1 MGSGSQSIT
10 PRERVAGKWQV
21 PLMALSAALF
31 ATAMVALRPH
41 TPYPSVK
48 SWIEQIA
55 SLKRGVLL
63 PEAAHLARSV
73 LGDHHF
79 EPAEL
84 GPVYATLADV
94 LFRMESRRSE
104 RDSKKI
110 AKILALYA
118 QADLLGH
125 PRDGD
130 ALFQEGQ
137 VYEWLGQ
144 PRNALEH
151 YNRSLREKPSDPL
164 LVRKRALSL
173 QLFTLK
179 TPRPE
184 LHTMLDELLA
194 QAQTRPEIL
203 DWTLN
208 QKVQLLVD
216 VDQLAE
222 AEQILATYRSFVEGT
237 SYEAGVSFL
246 TGLLQYKNGKF
257 DQAELTLRDLRSK
270 LRSRGDIHARSGWLL
285 GKVILADDGPQRPLE
300 AISFFQ
306 DVLEAHPVGEFVT
319 ASQLGMAEALTD
331 LERFDEALLA
341 YENVLQGLK
350 SIPQTHLINR
360 RVVRTSLTVRSR
372 MLRQSHRFDEALS
385 YQQFATDLVGLDDQ
399 KTRVFFLLDL
409 ATEKASLAWRKKEQ
423 SGAERQAGQSER
435 AQALVHRGRELFL
448 SAAEDYLELSELKL
462 ADEPQAAQAVW
473 QAAMMFDSAGQRA
486 RTIALLEGFLV
497 DRPASNQI
505 PTVLFK
511 LGQAY
516 QASGDFE
523 KASEVYERCIG
534 DHPRTTP
541 AYESHVPLADCY
553 VMLGPEHSGKAET
566 TLLNVLEEPPEEAN
580 RFTPESAIY
589 RDAVF
594 KLGALYSRGQRYE
607 DAIQWLDEALARYPQ
622 DARQPRAAFLLADAY
637 RQSGLALAEVGTDM
651 SNALRREQLH
661 REEQVRL
668 RRAET
673 LFGQVIT
680 MLSRESVDGLLPMQ
694 ELQLELSYAYRA
706 DCAFDLGEYDR
717 AAGLYEEVIRFADED
732 PAALAAYVQLI
743 SAYESVGRVSEI
755 GPALRRAQWLVTRID
770 AEKYESKPLL
780 NTPRKWQTLL
790 AWIDETGDHEPQ

>member
-1 MGSGSQSIT
+1 M
-10 PRERVAGKWQV
+10 
-21 PLMALSAALF
+21 F
-31 ATAMVALRPH
+31 ATTMVALRPQ
-41 TPYPSVK
+41 TAYPTVK
-48 SWIEQIA
+48 SRIEQIA

-63 PEAAHLARSV
+63 PQAAQLARTV
-73 LGDHHF
+73 LADAHF
-79 EPAEL
+79 QPDEL
-84 GPVYATLADV
+84 GPVYASLADV
-94 LFRMESRRSE
+94 LFRIESHKSE
-104 RDSKKI
+104 RDTKRL
-110 AKILALYA
+110 AKILGLHA

-125 PRDGD
+125 ARDGD
-130 ALFQEGQ
+130 ALFQEAQ
-137 VYEWLGQ
+137 VYEWLAQ
-144 PRNALEH
+144 PRNALDR
-151 YNRSLREKPSDPL
+151 YNRSLRQEQADPL
-164 LVRKRALSL
+164 LARQRAVSL
-173 QLFTLK
+173 QLFTLM
-179 TPRPE
+179 TPRSE
-184 LHTMLDELLA
+184 LHAMLDDLLEESRA
-194 QAQTRPEIL
+194 RPEIL
-203 DWTLN
+203 DWALN

-216 VDQLAE
+216 DDQIAE

-246 TGLLQYKNGKF
+246 AGLLQYKNGKF
-257 DQAELTLRDLRSK
+257 DEAELTLRDLRSK
-270 LRSRGDIHARSGWLL
+270 LPSRGDIHARSGWLL

-300 AISFFQ
+300 AISFFL
-306 DVLEAHPVGEFVT
+306 DVMDAHPIGEFVT

-341 YENVLQGLK
+341 YEKVLQDLK
-350 SIPQTHLINR
+350 TMPQTRLINR
-360 RVVRTSLTVRSR
+360 AVVRTSLTVRSR
-372 MLRQSHRFDEALS
+372 MLRQSQRFDEALA

-409 ATEKASLAWRKKEQ
+409 ATEKSSLAWRKKKQ
-423 SGAERQAGQSER
+423 SASERQAGQLEQAR
-435 AQALVHRGRELFL
+435 ALVSRGKELFL

-473 QAAMMFDSAGQRA
+473 QAAMMFDSAGERT

-497 DRPASNQI
+497 ERPASNQI
-505 PTVLFK
+505 PVVLFK

-523 KASEVYERCIG
+523 KAAQIYERCIA

-553 VMLGPEHSGKAET
+553 VMLGPEHSGKSEA
-566 TLLNVLEEPPEEAN
+566 TLLSILQEPPEEAN

-594 KLGALYSRGQRYE
+594 KLGALYSRGHRYE
-607 DAIQWLDEALARYPQ
+607 EAIQWLDEALDRYPQ
-622 DARQPRAAFLLADAY
+622 DARQPRATFLLADAY
-637 RQSGLALAEVGTDM
+637 RQSGLALAEVATDM

-661 REEQVRL
+661 KEEQVRL
-668 RRAET
+668 RRAED
-673 LFGQVIT
+673 LFGRVISR
-680 MLSRESVDGLLPMQ
+680 LSSNAVGSLLPMQ

-717 AAGLYEEVIRFADED
+717 AAALYEEVIRFADED
-732 PAALAAYVQLI
+732 PAALAAYLQLV

-770 AEKYESKPLL
+770 AEKYKSKPLL

-790 AWIDETGDHEPQ
+790 AWIDETGDHEPE